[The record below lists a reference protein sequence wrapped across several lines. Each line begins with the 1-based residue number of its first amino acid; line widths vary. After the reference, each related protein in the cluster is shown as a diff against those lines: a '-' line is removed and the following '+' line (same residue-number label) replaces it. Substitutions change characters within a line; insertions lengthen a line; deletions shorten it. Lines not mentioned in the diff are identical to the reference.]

1 VLNTLRSKIL
11 LVSGITFAVLPGI
24 ILLVLVQFNRVQ
36 TAIQRQTEEQDHA
49 CISLH
54 FIVNAVKTQQPP
66 HGNEAAAGYGI
77 AG

>member
-36 TAIQRQTEEQDHA
+36 TEVGCKVIFDASA
-49 CISLH
+49 
-54 FIVNAVKTQQPP
+54 K
-66 HGNEAAAGYGI
+66 
-77 AG
+77 